1 MMASEKVGALLLQKL
16 TEGMVEPARELTFK
30 SALKLKPK
38 SEDATLNCTMEQGRA
53 ALKACGILLPDDTEA
68 GETVGFIMAGFQDK
82 NPAVVELCE
91 DGGALR
97 VRATAKEGIIRQNTV
112 KKALAKLRAAL

>member
-1 MMASEKVGALLLQKL
+1 MMTAEKAGALLLRRM
-16 TEGMVEPARELTFK
+16 TEGLTDAGRELVFK
-30 SALKLKPK
+30 SALRLKPK
-38 SEDATLNCTMEQGRA
+38 SEETTLSCTMERGRA
-53 ALKACGILLPDDTEA
+53 ALELCGTLLPDDTEA
-68 GETVGFIMAGFQDK
+68 GETVGYIMAGFRDR

-97 VRATAKEGIIRQNTV
+97 VRATAKEGVIPQSTA

>member
-1 MMASEKVGALLLQKL
+1 MMTIEKAGALLLQRM
-16 TEGMVEPARELTFK
+16 TEGLSDAGRDLVFK
-30 SALKLKPK
+30 SALKLKPR
-38 SEDATLNCTMEQGRA
+38 SEETTLPCTMEQGRA
-53 ALKACGILLPDDTEA
+53 ALETCGTLLPDDTEA
-68 GETVGFIMAGFQDK
+68 GETVGYVMAGFRDK

-97 VRATAKEGIIRQNTV
+97 ARATAKEGVIPQNTA

>member
-1 MMASEKVGALLLQKL
+1 MPDRTCIAIDLKSFYASAECADRKL
-16 TEGMVEPARELTFK
+16 DPLTTNLVVADQSRTDK
-30 SALKLKPK
+30 TICLAVSP
-38 SEDATLNCTMEQGRA
+38 